1 MDPQCIQ
8 YLLVGS
14 IGSGGLGA
22 VGGGVGFLLLRRK
35 TANTITTT
43 AIMAKRI
50 YGRKLNI
57 SNFGGSAI
65 VVLGVVGVALTIN
78 VNVALSFNVPEAP
91 DITILYV
98 PSPTFFPTDILT
110 VALTLPLG
118 GGVTLDGDIETVTPL
133 GALDDSETELEK
145 PIREPT
151 VTVTLPPSPCIIVVD
166 VGLTSNVKEG
176 VKVIKVGEM
185 IVIEGEIGEIR
196 VMVGFIGEMIVGV
209 A

>member
-22 VGGGVGFLLLRRK
+22 AGGGVGFLLLRRK
-35 TANTITTT
+35 IANTITTT

-57 SNFGGSAI
+57 SNFGGSVI

-78 VNVALSFNVPEAP
+78 VNVVLSFNVPEAP
-91 DITILYV
+91 YITILYV
-98 PSPTFFPTDILT
+98 PSPTLFPTDILT

-133 GALDDSETELEK
+133 GGLDDSETELEK

-151 VTVTLPPSPCIIVVD
+151 VTVTLPLSPCIIVVD

-176 VKVIKVGEM
+176 VRVIKVGEI
-185 IVIEGEIGEIR
+185 IVIGEI
-196 VMVGFIGEMIVGV
+196 MVGFMGDMGDIMVGV

>member
-22 VGGGVGFLLLRRK
+22 AGGGVGFLLLRRK

-57 SNFGGSAI
+57 SNPFGGSVI

-91 DITILYV
+91 DITMLYV
-98 PSPTFFPTDILT
+98 PSPTLFPTDILT

-151 VTVTLPPSPCIIVVD
+151 VTVTLPPPPCIIVVD

-176 VKVIKVGEM
+176 VKVIKVGE
-185 IVIEGEIGEIR
+185 IRVGVGEIR
-196 VMVGFIGEMIVGV
+196 VMVGFIGEIIVGV